1 MPFGRFPSSSWN
13 ASPEPQDSP
22 NTYAPGFVDGLLG
35 IPRQWPGVGGVILK
49 PESAIPGFEGRRAV
63 KRRQEI
69 EIKLEVRD
77 PVAIKR
83 RLRELGFRR
92 VRARHF
98 ESNRLF
104 DFPDLALRRT
114 LCMLRL
120 RFASGKAL
128 LTFKGAPVY
137 SRRYKVRPE
146 LETEVAGGKLLAE
159 ILKSAGFEE
168 VFRYDRYRTEYV
180 PGPRRS
186 KKGPKSGNA
195 RGEVDYDETPI
206 GNYIELEGP
215 KRWIDRTAQE
225 LGFGRQDYITL
236 SYAALYHQKCREAGR
251 KPGVMV
257 FPAERRLDAGSS
269 RRRRR
274 RELKPAR
281 Q

>member
-1 MPFGRFPSSSWN
+1 MRR
-13 ASPEPQDSP
+13 DSLTAYTP
-22 NTYAPGFVDGLLG
+22 H
-35 IPRQWPGVGGVILK
+35 PRQRSGIGDVRVGDVIL
-49 PESAIPGFEGRRAV
+49 PRESVIPGFEGRRAV
-63 KRRQEI
+63 VRRQET
-69 EIKLEVRD
+69 EIKLKVHD

-104 DFPDLALRRT
+104 DFPDRALQRA
-114 LCMLRL
+114 LCVLRL
-120 RFASGKAL
+120 RFAAGKAL

-146 LETEVAGGKLLAE
+146 LETEVAGGKLLKE

-168 VFRYDRYRTEYV
+168 VFRYERYRTEYV
-180 PGPRRS
+180 PGSRRR
-186 KKGPKSGNA
+186 KKDPKAGNARGRSTEGRTVA

-215 KRWIDRTAQE
+215 KRWIDRMARQ
-225 LGFGRQDYITL
+225 LGFGRRDYITL
-236 SYAALYHQKCREAGR
+236 SYVALYHQKCREAGM
-251 KPGVMV
+251 KPGEMV
-257 FPAERRLDAGSS
+257 FPARRRLDVARS

-274 RELKPAR
+274 RRDLKPSR